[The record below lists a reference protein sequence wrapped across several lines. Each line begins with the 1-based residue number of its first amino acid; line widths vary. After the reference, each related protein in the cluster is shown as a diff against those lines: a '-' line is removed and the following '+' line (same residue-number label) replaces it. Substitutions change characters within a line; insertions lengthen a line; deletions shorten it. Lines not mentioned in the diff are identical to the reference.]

1 MVLAKYL
8 INTSNNMKKKG
19 LLFYRA
25 ACYLALSFTSVNAQM
40 APLSAPSQNVGL
52 PYTHSARQKGILAIE
67 NTTAIFAGSRYAY
80 VNGYKIRLD
89 TKDILRAEAV
99 LKNGKIFVPQAFAS
113 ILSQKEFYPKPIPK
127 GLEILADRWVY
138 EVERESIVLP
148 ATIET
153 ITIKGGIYFDVAAY
167 AKNLN
172 KQVYQTKRGLLLI
185 SNNKINYAEV
195 DKVLDDCVV
204 TLFDTPEK
212 FADPDIATE
221 YIPTLKQQGKWT
233 NIVKV
238 TPEQQKVLDGPETD
252 WQFTPLSK
260 YDYTGFNTRLLGSKV
275 PAPGIYPRILFN
287 EEDIPMLSERI
298 MGSKMG
304 QKSMIEVEYLL
315 KHSWWDETTS
325 DGKVFKQLYTG
336 NLNGLQWP
344 DVTVPNAPPS
354 NVPHQFKDEKP
365 SIYNSHI
372 SYVPECLTDM
382 ALYCLLT
389 KDDVHGRQAA
399 TAIANYFKLREPL
412 LEEWI
417 KASDS
422 ELATSY
428 TRPDGTKAAV
438 GGNGAAT
445 AWRNIHGV
453 VAHMN
458 LGLSLDFAGKWMT
471 TDEKELMRRV
481 IAKATYGRRGY
492 GQDGPVRF
500 RDINWV
506 AWDLPNFLAVTAI
519 EGLDGFDKESYESNC
534 ETVKA
539 FCEWGIDDS
548 GVIYES
554 NGKTPGGMQFHTLAM
569 IALARRGDNLW
580 GHPHVRKL
588 LHGQVMMTSP
598 DGKVVVNSGTQYV
611 PFSQSYFSLQTIDEY
626 KSFYPNDLS
635 ADYLLSQPTVFGD
648 RNDEYSRGWIIDNF
662 DANKY
667 KRDVANLKRLRMPSP
682 MYPGFVPGLLYDAD
696 FKLTTREDL
705 KLPLNFNAPTH
716 GVFSSY
722 SDASP
727 NATWINMMV
736 RPDHYLGGGHHHAD
750 AGMFHFSALGVDWI
764 TESPFPQVYDGKY
777 HNQVLVDG
785 ESEPDGA
792 SGTGYQAAASY
803 IGEASNEN
811 AGFAT
816 ADLTNSYTYRWQTQP
831 GPIWQDKQKGIN
843 WELDPS
849 PQNLKM
855 FAGTSRYKMRPWWA
869 TYNYSNYIATSRA
882 LFNPMKYVFRSVG
895 LVRGKHSYGVVIDD
909 LKKDEQEHLY
919 QWTAMLNGGVWQA
932 GVKGILKN
940 QVVLAKRDYDVKA
953 DGTKSLISP
962 KNGEPL
968 LLVVY
973 ISDKANETDALP
985 LMQVSTEMGPH
996 NSPISKTQFYDRL
1009 AVNTK
1014 SVKANYKLLL
1024 IPFKYGEDMPVI
1036 TTDNSKTT
1044 VTWKDGQ
1051 KDVLTFS
1058 EDATSR
1064 TKITVQRDGKEI
1076 VESK

>member
-1 MVLAKYL
+1 MKNKVLICLGAIVYFA
-8 INTSNNMKKKG
+8 S
-19 LLFYRA
+19 
-25 ACYLALSFTSVNAQM
+25 SFTIIHAQV
-40 APLSAPSQNVGL
+40 APLSAPPQDAGL
-52 PYTHSARQKGILAIE
+52 PYTHSARAKGLGAIA
-67 NTTAIFAGSRYAY
+67 NTTAIFVGSRYAY
-80 VNGYKIRLD
+80 INGYKVRLD

-99 LKNGKIFVPQAFAS
+99 LHNGKVFVPEAFAS
-113 ILSQKEFYPKPIPK
+113 LIAQKQIHPKPIPK
-127 GLEILADRWVY
+127 GLELLTDRWVY
-138 EVERESIVLP
+138 EVAREKVVLP
-148 ATIET
+148 ASIET
-153 ITIKGGIYFDVAAY
+153 LSIKGNTYFDVTAF
-167 AKNLN
+167 AKSLN

-185 SNNKINYAEV
+185 SNNNINYKED

-212 FADPDIATE
+212 FADPDIASE

-233 NIVKV
+233 NFVKV
-238 TPEQQKVLDGPETD
+238 TPEQQKILDGPETD
-252 WQFTPLSK
+252 WQFTPTSK

-287 EEDIPMLSERI
+287 EEDLPMLAERI
-298 MGSKMG
+298 MSSKLG

-325 DGKVFKQLYTG
+325 DGKVFKQLYSG
-336 NLNGLQWP
+336 DLSSLKWP
-344 DVTVPNAPPS
+344 EGAIPNAPPS
-354 NVPHQFKDEKP
+354 NVPHQFKDEKAG
-365 SIYNSHI
+365 IHNSHV

-399 TAIANYFKLREPL
+399 AAIANYFKLREPL
-412 LEEWI
+412 IEEWV

-428 TRPDGTKAAV
+428 TKSDGTKVTIA
-438 GGNGAAT
+438 GNGAAT

-471 TDEKELMRRV
+471 LEEKDLMRRV

-492 GQDGPVRF
+492 GQDGSIRF

-506 AWDLPNFLAVTAI
+506 TWDLPNFLAVTAI
-519 EGLDGFDKESYESNC
+519 EGLDGLDKESYQSNC

-554 NGKTPGGMQFHTLAM
+554 NGKTPGGMQFHTLSM
-569 IALARRGDNLW
+569 IALARRGENLW

-588 LHGQVMMTSP
+588 LHGQIMMTSP

-611 PFSQSYFSLQTIDEY
+611 PFSQSYFTLQTIDEY
-626 KSFYPNDLS
+626 KSFFPNDLS

-648 RNDEYSRGWIIDNF
+648 RNDEFLRGFIIDNF

-667 KRDVANLKRLRMPSP
+667 KSDVATIKRLRMPSP
-682 MYPGFVPGLLYDAD
+682 MYPGFVPSLLYDTD
-696 FKLTTREDL
+696 FKITKREEL
-705 KLPLNFNAPTH
+705 NLPLNFNAPTH

-727 NATWINMMV
+727 NATWINMML

-785 ESEPDGA
+785 ESEPEGA
-792 SGTGYQAAASY
+792 SGLGTGYQAAATY
-803 IGEASNEN
+803 IGESSNEN

-831 GPIWQDKQKGIN
+831 GSVWEDKLKVLN

-882 LFNPMKYVFRSVG
+882 LFNPMEYVYRSAG
-895 LVRGKHSYGVVIDD
+895 LVRGKHSYGVVVDD
-909 LKKDEQEHLY
+909 LKKDAKEHLY

-932 GVKGILKN
+932 EVKGIPKN
-940 QVVLAKRDYDVKA
+940 QIVLAKRDYDAKA
-953 DGTKSLISP
+953 DRTKALINP
-962 KNGEPL
+962 KKGEPL
-968 LLVVY
+968 LLVAY
-973 ISDKANETDALP
+973 ISDKTNETDVLP
-985 LMQVSTEMGPH
+985 LMQVSTEAGPP
-996 NSPISKTQFYDRL
+996 NSHIAKTQVYDRL

-1014 SVKANYKLLL
+1014 SVKANYKILL
-1024 IPFKYGEDMPVI
+1024 IPFQYGDELPVI
-1036 TTDNSKTT
+1036 TTSNNKTT

-1051 KDVLTFS
+1051 KDILTFT

-1064 TKITVQRDGKEI
+1064 SKITVLRDGKQI